1 MAAVLDALASYVSN
15 VLTDLVKDEV
25 GMLLGVTGEI
35 QKFDSKLRSLKD
47 FLADAE
53 RKRITDAHVQG
64 WVGKLKDVMYDATD
78 VMELCQLKAMK
89 RQESMPATDTD
100 SGCCSCSPL
109 IFFLRNPRFT
119 HDIGR
124 RIRELNQ
131 RLDEIKKEA
140 EEFNFIN
147 LAAYEDRRTVVPRR
161 ATRKT
166 APGFDRSAVV
176 GEKIE
181 DDTRSLVEMVVKEE
195 ETHTR
200 SSSNIKVVAIVGV
213 GGIGKT
219 TLAQMIFNN
228 ETIEDKF
235 DKRIWL
241 SINQD
246 FEEADLLRTAITAAG
261 GDHHREKELS
271 LLQPTLTVTLAGKK
285 IFLVMDDV
293 WSERAWHDAL
303 RIPMTNAAAR
313 GTCILITTRNA
324 SVARGMK
331 AVQPYHH
338 VNKLVPEDAWCLLKN
353 QVASSEN
360 DETAIE
366 MLKNIGLEIIER
378 CDGLPLA
385 IKAIGGLLNHKA
397 INEVEW
403 KKVLNNPSWSV
414 TGMPEDLNHAI
425 YLSYEDL
432 DPPLRQCF
440 MHLSLFPRNTEITRS
455 KIVQMWICEG
465 FIHGSSNDN
474 EEAGEEYFKELILRN
489 LIEPLDEWVDQRACT
504 MHDVVRSF
512 ARYVSRDEALVFHRG
527 LFINFGRLDSLKVRR
542 LYLGIN
548 GSRSNQIDWSIL
560 QRQKSLRTLIV
571 DGSSITFKAHLPL
584 SCFSSL
590 RTLVIIGVKFDAV
603 VDSLCLLKHLRYLKL
618 VSTDISRLPEAI
630 GNMKFLEFIIIE
642 KCEKTV
648 QVPGSIIKLG
658 QLRGFDLLDTK
669 VSGIPRGFG
678 GLTKLT
684 SLTGF
689 PAHTATVG
697 ASPKD
702 ENWSSLIE
710 LGPMSQLRLLEI
722 FGLENVSSR
731 SFAAKANLAAKERL
745 TFLKLQCASRLGK
758 DGLVKVED
766 VITEE
771 EKQQTESMFDELCP
785 PPCLQDLSI
794 EGYIGRRLPLWTMSS
809 TSAALL
815 KGLRFLFLDDLA
827 CCTQLPDG
835 LCQLPYL
842 EFIQIN
848 RAPAIKHVGPTF
860 VQAQQHHHSLRCSS
874 GGLITFPRL
883 RELLVIDMMEWE
895 EWEWEAKSD
904 AQVMPLLEVLV
915 IWSCKLR
922 SIPPGLTSHATSL
935 RELHV
940 DRVQHLES
948 LERFTSVTDLW
959 VGFNPDLVRI
969 SNLPRLQKLSITYCP
984 ELEVL
989 EGVPAL
995 LSLKL
1000 EDYDME
1006 TLPEYLQQVN
1016 PRRLELDC
1024 SLHLL
1029 TSLALV
1035 TTGPKWDKISHIQQ
1049 VKAYAEDGDRARGWY
1064 LLYKRDP
1071 YSLETNVRQSS
1082 VSQENEVDTE
1092 LIEHSTRRFQK
1103 QAEHDSRG
1111 NTVAP

>member
-1 MAAVLDALASYVSN
+1 MAAVLDALASYVSSI
-15 VLTDLVKDEV
+15 LTDLVKDEV

-131 RLDEIKKEA
+131 RLDDIKKEA

-195 ETHTR
+195 THTR

-235 DKRIWL
+235 DKKIWL

-246 FEEADLLRTAITAAG
+246 FEEANLLRTAITAAG
-261 GDHHREKELS
+261 GDHRGDNELS
-271 LLQPTLTVTLAGKK
+271 LLQPTLIAALAGKK

-293 WSERAWHDAL
+293 WSERAWNDVL
-303 RIPMTNAAAR
+303 KIPMTNAAAR
-313 GTCILITTRNA
+313 GTCILVTTRNA
-324 SVARGMK
+324 SVALGMK
-331 AVQPYHH
+331 ALRPYHH
-338 VNKLVPEDAWCLLKN
+338 VDQLAPEDAWCLLKN
-353 QVASSEN
+353 QVASSDR

-366 MLKNIGLEIIER
+366 MLKNIGLEIIKR

-385 IKAIGGLLNHKA
+385 IKAIGGLLSHKD

-403 KKVLNNPSWSV
+403 EKVLNNPSWSV
-414 TGMPEDLNHAI
+414 TGMLEDFNNAI

-432 DPPLRQCF
+432 DPYLRQCF
-440 MHLSLFPRNTEITRS
+440 MHLSLLPKNDIKRG
-455 KIVQMWICEG
+455 VVVDMWIGEG
-465 FIHGSSNDN
+465 FVHGSSNDL
-474 EEAGEEYFKELILRN
+474 EDIGTEYFKELILRN
-489 LIEPLDEWVDQRACT
+489 LIEPLEEWVDQYFCT
-504 MHDVVRSF
+504 MHDVIRSF
-512 ARYVSRDEALVFHRG
+512 AHHVSRDEALVFHKG
-527 LFINFGRLDSLKVRR
+527 LFNFDRLDSHKVRR
-542 LYLGIN
+542 LCVGIN
-548 GSRSNQIDWSIL
+548 GSGSNHLDWGIL
-560 QRQKSLRTLIV
+560 QKQKSLRTLIV
-571 DGSSITFKAHLPL
+571 NGSITFKPHVPL

-590 RTLVIIGVKFDAV
+590 RTLVIIGAKFDAML
-603 VDSLCLLKHLRYLKL
+603 DSLCLLRHLRYLKL
-618 VSTDISRLPEAI
+618 ESTDISRLPEAI
-630 GNMKFLEFIIIE
+630 GNMKFLEFIIL
-642 KCEKTV
+642 KRCEKTV
-648 QVPGSIIKLG
+648 KVPGSIIKLG
-658 QLRGFDLLDTK
+658 QLRGCELLDTK

-684 SLTGF
+684 SLSEF
-689 PAHTATVG
+689 PAHTDTVG
-697 ASPKD
+697 ASPNEED
-702 ENWSSLIE
+702 WSSLIE
-710 LGPMSQLRLLEI
+710 LGPMSQLRRLEI
-722 FGLENVSSR
+722 FGLENVFASS
-731 SFAAKANLAAKERL
+731 SAKKANLAAKERL
-745 TFLKLQCASRLGK
+745 TYLTLQCTSRLGE

-771 EKQQTESMFDELCP
+771 EKQQTESMFDDLCP
-785 PPCLQDLSI
+785 PPCLEQLAI

-809 TSAALL
+809 ASAALL
-815 KGLRFLFLDDLA
+815 KGLRFLFLKDLA
-827 CCTQLPDG
+827 CCSQLPDG

-842 EFIQIN
+842 EFIQID

-860 VQAQQHHHSLRCSS
+860 VQAQQYHHSLHRPS
-874 GGLITFPRL
+874 GGLITFPKL
-883 RELLVIDMMEWE
+883 RELKFFDMLEWE
-895 EWEWEAKSD
+895 EWEWEAQSD
-904 AQVMPLLEVLV
+904 AQVMPLLEMLV
-915 IWSCKLR
+915 IDGCKLR
-922 SIPPGLTSHATSL
+922 AIPPGLTSHATSL
-935 RELHV
+935 REL
-940 DRVQHLES
+940 RVYGIQHLES

-959 VGFNPDLVRI
+959 VGFNPDVVRI
-969 SNLPRLQKLSITYCP
+969 SNLPRLQKLSINNCP
-984 ELEVL
+984 KLEVL

-1000 EDYDME
+1000 EDYDIE

-1024 SLHLL
+1024 SLDLL

-1035 TTGPKWDKISHIQQ
+1035 TTGPEWDKISHIQQ

-1082 VSQENEVDTE
+1082 VSQEDQVDTE
-1092 LIEHSTRRFQK
+1092 LIEYSTRSFQK

-1111 NTVAP
+1111 N